1 MFKYVQNKSLS
12 IENSEYMIYYNVGR
26 HVSERSRF
34 VEKRGMFKVSKSY
47 NLNLTIV
54 KEAFIYYVFLR
65 K

>member
-1 MFKYVQNKSLS
+1 
-12 IENSEYMIYYNVGR
+12 MIYYNVGR

-47 NLNLTIV
+47 DLNFTIV
-54 KEAFIYYVFLR
+54 EEAFIRYVFLR